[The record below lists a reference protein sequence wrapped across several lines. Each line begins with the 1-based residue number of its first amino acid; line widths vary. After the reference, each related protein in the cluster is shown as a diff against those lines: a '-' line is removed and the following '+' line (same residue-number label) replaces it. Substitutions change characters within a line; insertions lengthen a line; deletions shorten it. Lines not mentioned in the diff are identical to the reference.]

1 MKIAV
6 CDDNPKHINAI
17 ENSLFEISKA
27 RNIKIDCDA
36 YQSGEEL
43 AAAYQTKSERYD
55 VIFLDMETD
64 GLIYCQSVSFGTKT
78 CDFCISIVYID
89 FKTECSRCFFT

>member
-43 AAAYQTKSERYD
+43 AAAYQTKSED
-55 VIFLDMETD
+55 MMLSFLIWKWT
-64 GLIYCQSVSFGTKT
+64 GL
-78 CDFCISIVYID
+78 
-89 FKTECSRCFFT
+89 TE